1 MALSDQATFAL
12 TVNDVIQEAYD
23 RIGGDP
29 ILGYDVR
36 SARRSLNIMFSDW
49 ANRGYNQWT
58 VEEKD
63 LTIVKSTISYDLPSD
78 TIDIINANIK
88 ESNGLYY
95 AMSRLGLGDYSAI
108 QNKATESRPTQ
119 FYLQRTSTPKIY
131 LYPAPDDSTDIVN
144 YWRIRRI
151 MDITAST
158 VAGVEQNTDVP
169 SRAIECMCSGLTFF
183 LSQKRP
189 NIDINRRAELKL
201 DYEAAFE
208 RLIAGDDS
216 PSTRIIPSTSYY
228 NGLG

>member
-1 MALSDQATFAL
+1 
-12 TVNDVIQEAYD
+12 
-23 RIGGDP
+23 
-29 ILGYDVR
+29 
-36 SARRSLNIMFSDW
+36 MFSDW

-63 LTIVKSTISYDLPSD
+63 LTIVKSTISYDLPAD

-88 ESNGLYY
+88 ESTGLYY
-95 AMSRLGLGDYSAI
+95 AMSRLGLNDYSAI

-131 LYPAPDDSTDIVN
+131 LYPAPDDSTDVVN

-151 MDITAST
+151 MDVTAST

-201 DYEAAFE
+201 DYESAFE

-228 NGLG
+228 NGT

>member
-1 MALSDQATFAL
+1 MALSGTATFNL

-36 SARRSLNIMFSDW
+36 SARRSLNILFSDW

-58 VEEKD
+58 VEEKN
-63 LTIVKSTISYDLPSD
+63 LTLVKSTISYDLPAD

-88 ESNGLYY
+88 ESDGKYY
-95 AMSRLGLGDYSAI
+95 VMSRLGLNDYSAI
-108 QNKATESRPTQ
+108 QTKTTESRPTQ

-131 LYPAPDDSTDIVN
+131 LYPAPDDSTDVVN

-151 MDITAST
+151 EDVTAQT
-158 VAGVEQNTDVP
+158 VNGIEQNTDVP
-169 SRAIECMCSGLTFF
+169 SRAMECMCSGLTYF
-183 LSQKRP
+183 LAQKRI

-201 DYEAAFE
+201 DYEQAFE
-208 RLIAGDDS
+208 RLIAGDDT

-228 NGLG
+228 D

>member
-63 LTIVKSTISYDLPSD
+63 LTLVKSTISYDLPSD
-78 TIDIINANIK
+78 TIDIINANLK

-95 AMSRLGLGDYSAI
+95 AMSRLGLNNYSAI

-131 LYPAPDDSTDIVN
+131 LYPAPDDSTDVVN

-151 MDITAST
+151 MDVTAST

-208 RLIAGDDS
+208 RLIAGDDT

>member
-63 LTIVKSTISYDLPSD
+63 LTIVKSTISYDLPAD

-88 ESNGLYY
+88 ESTGLYY
-95 AMSRLGLGDYSAI
+95 AMSRLGLNDYSAI

-131 LYPAPDDSTDIVN
+131 LYPAPDDSSDVVN

-151 MDITAST
+151 EDVTAQT
-158 VAGVEQNTDVP
+158 EGGVEQNTDVP

-189 NIDINRRAELKL
+189 NIDINRRAELKI
-201 DYEAAFE
+201 DYESAFE

-228 NGLG
+228 NGT

>member
-1 MALSDQATFAL
+1 MALSNTATFSL

-36 SARRSLNIMFSDW
+36 SARRSLNILFSDW

-63 LTIVKSTISYDLPSD
+63 LTLVQSTISYDLPAD

-88 ESNGLYY
+88 ESSGLYY
-95 AMSRLGLGDYSAI
+95 AMSRLGLNDYSAI

-119 FYLQRTSTPKIY
+119 FYMQRTITPKIY
-131 LYPAPDDSTDIVN
+131 LYPAPDDSTDVVN

-151 MDITAST
+151 MDVTAQT
-158 VAGVEQNTDVP
+158 VSGVEQDTDVP
-169 SRAIECMCSGLTFF
+169 SRALECMCAGLTFF
-183 LSQKRP
+183 LAQKRI
-189 NIDINRRAELKL
+189 NIDINRRAELKI
-201 DYEAAFE
+201 DYEQAFE
-208 RLIAGDDS
+208 RLIAGDDT

-228 NGLG
+228 DGL

>member
-1 MALSDQATFAL
+1 MALSGTATFNL

-36 SARRSLNIMFSDW
+36 SARRSLNILFSDW

-63 LTIVKSTISYDLPSD
+63 LTLVKGTISYDLPAD
-78 TIDIINANIK
+78 TIDIVNANIK
-88 ESNGLYY
+88 ESDGKYY
-95 AMSRLGLGDYSAI
+95 VMSRLGLNDYSAI
-108 QNKATESRPTQ
+108 QTKTTESRPTQ

-131 LYPAPDDSTDIVN
+131 LYPAPNDSTDVVN

-151 MDITAST
+151 EDVTAQT
-158 VAGVEQNTDVP
+158 VNGVEQNVDVP
-169 SRAIECMCSGLTFF
+169 SRAIECMCSGLTYF
-183 LSQKRP
+183 LAQKRI

-201 DYEAAFE
+201 DYEQAFE

-228 NGLG
+228 D